1 MLVKG
6 APGYNPM
13 CICVTTPPNQIRVNI
28 MRQFQMAFRIWKCLN
43 FECNP
48 IWICPWEF
56 TWRLVQLPVTSDNT
70 TRWRTRYYTKWR
82 RLGLF
87 ILLIKSALKTSN
99 DKAPSFLNTSTIYN
113 NDVIMGAMVSQIT
126 SVSTVHSTVYSDA
139 DQRKYQSSASL
150 AFVRG
155 IHRWPVNSPHKGSVT
170 RKMFPFDD
178 VIKYCEYHANSM
190 MKIHFEIW
198 SFCAAPTQ

>member
-1 MLVKG
+1 
-6 APGYNPM
+6 
-13 CICVTTPPNQIRVNI
+13 

-56 TWRLVQLPVTSDNT
+56 TWRLVQPPVTSDNT

-113 NDVIMGAMVSQIT
+113 SDVIMGAMVS
-126 SVSTVHSTVYSDA
+126 H
-139 DQRKYQSSASL
+139 QRLDCILNRLFRCRSKKIPKL
-150 AFVRG
+150 RVTG
-155 IHRWPVNSPHKGSVT
+155 LCEGNSPVT
-170 RKMFPFDD
+170 GEFPAQR
-178 VIKYCEYHANSM
+178 VSNAENVS
-190 MKIHFEIW
+190 IW
-198 SFCAAPTQ
+198 WRHHVLRISC